1 MNTRAKGDLTIVGK
15 SVPRLD
21 ARDKATGNV
30 VYGVDQKLPGML
42 WGKVARSQLPHA
54 RILKVDTSRAKVI
67 PGVECVITGEDVPN
81 RKIGRYISDM
91 YALARERVRYV
102 GEPLAAVAAVDEET
116 AEKAVEAIEV
126 KYEELPAVFDMEEAI
141 ADSAPL
147 LHEETETEETWGAW
161 SRTVHPLGGKKGR
174 NVCNRLT
181 VVDGDVDAAFVEADF
196 VLEDSFSTH
205 VVQHC
210 HLEPHAALA
219 SVSHGGEITVWTNS
233 QRPFELRSYLAH
245 LLDVPATQIRVIG
258 TEVGGGFGAK
268 KAGWERF
275 PVLLALKCGKPVKM
289 VMTRD
294 EEFIDGYTSVPARI
308 SVKSGVRRDGM
319 ITARAVT
326 MIWDTGA
333 YCNGVPPSL
342 APKFHAAGTYRIPN
356 VRFDSLLVYTNKV
369 PATTYRGIGGQDIA
383 WAIETHM
390 DDIARKLGLDPVEF
404 RLKNIF
410 EEGSRSPGGAI
421 LRGVGL
427 KECLEKTAAA
437 LEWGQPKAAN
447 RGKGIACFDK
457 HPNPASSSCAV
468 VWINEDGNVTLLSG
482 ATEIGQGLMT
492 VLAQVCAEEL
502 GVKLESIKAVIGDTG
517 TTPFD
522 DGAYG
527 SRLTEHAGNAVRLAA
542 KDAREQILK
551 AAARWLEV
559 SEDDL
564 DTKEGRIFVKGSPDR
579 GISLSE
585 LSLKLHR
592 SDPGPIL
599 GRGSY
604 FGGGK
609 GYSEVAGRKEREE
622 WGWKYGVTGVEVEV
636 DTETGAIKILKVVSA
651 HDVGF
656 AINPHLVE
664 GQIEGTV
671 VMGLANFLLE
681 EMQFDGGR
689 VVNPT
694 FMDYGFP
701 TALECPPVVSIIV
714 EKHNQEGPF
723 GAKGVGE
730 LPIVGIG
737 AALANA
743 VYDAVGIRIKTSP
756 ITPEK
761 VLRALEEKTPG
772 SRLTSSAE
780 S

>member
-1 MNTRAKGDLTIVGK
+1 MNPSRTDDLTIVGK

-21 ARDKATGNV
+21 ALDKATGRV
-30 VYGVDQKLPGML
+30 VYGVDLKVPGML
-42 WGKVARSQLPHA
+42 WGKVARSQVPHA
-54 RILKVDTSRAKVI
+54 RILKVDTSRAKAM
-67 PGVECVITGEDVPN
+67 PGVECVITGEDVPD
-81 RKIGRYISDM
+81 RKIGRYINDM

-102 GEPLAAVAAVDEET
+102 GEPIAAVAAVDEQT
-116 AEKAVEAIEV
+116 AEKAAEAVEVE
-126 KYEELPAVFDMEEAI
+126 YQELPAVFDMEEAME
-141 ADSAPL
+141 DTAPL
-147 LHEETETEETWGAW
+147 LHEGTESEETWASW
-161 SRTVHPLGGKKGR
+161 SRTVQPLPGRKGR
-174 NVCNRLT
+174 NICNRLT
-181 VVDGDVDAAFVEADF
+181 TENGDVDGAFAQADLVF
-196 VLEDSFSTH
+196 EDSFSTH
-205 VVQHC
+205 IVQHC
-210 HLEPHAALA
+210 HLEPHAAVA
-219 SVSHGGEITVWTNS
+219 SVSHAGEITVWTNN
-233 QRPFELRSYLAH
+233 QRPFELRSYLAR
-245 LLDVPATQIRVIG
+245 LLDVPTTKIRVIG

-294 EEFIDGYTSVPARI
+294 EEFIDGYTSVPANI
-308 SVKSGVRRDGM
+308 TVKSAVRRDGT

-342 APKFHAAGTYRIPN
+342 APKFHAAGPYSIPN
-356 VRFDSLLVYTNKV
+356 LRLHSLLVYTNKV

-383 WAIETHM
+383 WAIESHM

-410 EEGSRSPGGAI
+410 VEGAESPGGAI

-427 KECLEKTAAA
+427 KECLEKVALA
-437 LEWGQPKAAN
+437 LEWGKPKTTN
-447 RGKGIACFDK
+447 RGKAIACFDK

-468 VWINEDGNVTLLSG
+468 VWLNVDGNVTLLSG
-482 ATEIGQGLMT
+482 AMEIGQGLMT

-502 GVKLESIKAVIGDTG
+502 GVNLEDIKVTIGDTG

-527 SRLTEHAGNAVRLAA
+527 SRLTEAAGNAVRLAA
-542 KDAREQILK
+542 KDARDQVLK
-551 AAARWLEV
+551 TAAMELEV
-559 SEDDL
+559 SYDDL
-564 DTKEGRIFVKGSPDR
+564 EMKQGRIFVKGSPDR
-579 GISLSE
+579 GMSLSE
-585 LSLKLHR
+585 LSLKVHR
-592 SDPGPIL
+592 SEPGPIL

-604 FGGGK
+604 FGGGR
-609 GYSEVAGRKEREE
+609 GYSQVAGSKRQEE
-622 WGWKYGVTGVEVEV
+622 WGWKYGATGVEVEV

-689 VVNPT
+689 VTNPT
-694 FMDYGFP
+694 FMNYRIP

-714 EKHNQEGPF
+714 EEHNQEGPF

-730 LPIVGIG
+730 LPIIGIG

-743 VYDAVGIRIKTSP
+743 VYDAVGIRIRTSP

-761 VLRALEEKTPG
+761 VLRALEEKKG
-772 SRLTSSAE
+772 VSDASAG
-780 S
+780 

>member
-1 MNTRAKGDLTIVGK
+1 MNVGAKRELTIVGK

-21 ARDKATGNV
+21 ALDKATGKAA
-30 VYGVDQKLPGML
+30 YGVDQKLPGML
-42 WGKVARSQLPHA
+42 WGKLVRSQLPHA
-54 RILKVDTSRAKVI
+54 RILKVDTSRAKAM
-67 PGVECVITGEDVPN
+67 PGVECVITGEDVPD
-81 RKIGRYISDM
+81 RKIGRYINDM
-91 YALARERVRYV
+91 YALAKGRVRYV
-102 GEPLAAVAAVDEET
+102 GEPVAAVAAVDEET
-116 AEKAVEAIEV
+116 AQRAVEAVEV
-126 KYEELPAVFDMEEAI
+126 EYEELPAVFDMEEAM
-141 ADSAPL
+141 ADSAPV
-147 LHEETETEETWGAW
+147 LHEQTESEETWGAW
-161 SRTVHPLGGKKGR
+161 SRTVHPLAGQKGR

-181 VVDGDVDAAFVEADF
+181 VVDGDIDAAFAGADLVF
-196 VLEDSFSTH
+196 ADSFSTH

-219 SVSHGGEITVWTNS
+219 SVSHSGEITVWTNN
-233 QRPFELRSYLAH
+233 QRPFELRSYLGH

-294 EEFIDGYTSVPARI
+294 EEFIDGYTSVPVRI
-308 SVKSGVRRDGM
+308 TVKSAVRRDGM
-319 ITARAVT
+319 VTARAVT

-333 YCNGVPPSL
+333 YCNGVPPSM

-356 VRFDSLLVYTNKV
+356 LRFDSLLVYTNKV

-390 DDIARKLGLDPVEF
+390 DEIARKVGLDPVEF

-427 KECLEKTAAA
+427 KECLEKAAVA
-437 LEWGQPKAAN
+437 LEWGQPKAKN

-457 HPNPASSSCAV
+457 HPNPASSSSAV
-468 VWINEDGNVTLLSG
+468 VWLNEDGKVTLLSG
-482 ATEIGQGLMT
+482 AMEIGQGLTT

-502 GVKLESIKAVIGDTG
+502 GVKIEDIKVVIGDTG

-551 AAARWLEV
+551 AAARRLEV

-564 DTKEGRIFVKGSPDR
+564 DIKGGRVFVKGSPDR

-592 SDPGPIL
+592 SEPGPIL
-599 GRGSY
+599 GRGSH

-609 GYSEVAGRKEREE
+609 SYSEVAARKEREE
-622 WGWKYGVTGVEVEV
+622 WGWKYGATGVEIEV
-636 DTETGAIKILKVVSA
+636 DTETGAIEILKVVSA

-694 FMDYGFP
+694 FMDYGIP
-701 TALECPPVVSIIV
+701 TALECPSVVSIIV
-714 EKHNQEGPF
+714 EKYNQEGPF

-761 VLRALEEKTPG
+761 VLRAIEEQKA
-772 SRLTSSAE
+772 S
-780 S
+780 